1 MRKLSVAKP
10 DPKKKGIAIKVTP
23 KKGQSRRKSWRELSS
38 DEGEE
43 YKRKVD
49 SSREVKI
56 LPGKTR
62 SGAGKDAV
70 YSEDESESTE
80 TGNTPQQKTR
90 RGRPKTRSS
99 AGKDAVYS
107 EDESESTEN
116 EKTPRQETRR
126 DKPKQIDTTSKD
138 TDALESD
145 AGWHAETPGKNW
157 NPGNPERSA
166 DMVICRNHE
175 IEWDY
180 PEDMILPTDS
190 QYGRTPAPG
199 YNWSSAS
206 SEDEWAR
213 NPDMKNA
220 GAGRGTIENEAASPA
235 EDGSRSSEWETVVD
249 TDETARSSD
258 WETVADTDETANSMG
273 GFTPNPDLVPNNP
286 PARSSRRT
294 TPDTA
299 PTILSTAS
307 TMTGEA
313 SRPRRSGPVNL
324 TNGDQALM
332 AALRESWVGQ
342 YFA

>member
-23 KKGQSRRKSWRELSS
+23 KKGQGRWRGWRELSS

-43 YKRKVD
+43 YKREVD
-49 SSREVKI
+49 NSRKVKI

-80 TGNTPQQKTR
+80 
-90 RGRPKTRSS
+90 
-99 AGKDAVYS
+99 
-107 EDESESTEN
+107 N
-116 EKTPRQETRR
+116 EKTPRQKTRR

-138 TDALESD
+138 TDALGSD
-145 AGWHAETPGKNW
+145 ADWHVETPGKNW
-157 NPGNPERSA
+157 DPDNPERSA
-166 DMVICRNHE
+166 DMVIYRNHNND
-175 IEWDY
+175 WDY
-180 PEDMILPTDS
+180 AKDMIFVTDS

-220 GAGRGTIENEAASPA
+220 DAERGTIENEPASPA
-235 EDGSRSSEWETVVD
+235 EDGSRSSEWETVMD

-258 WETVADTDETANSMG
+258 WETVVDTDGTPRSSDWETIVDMDETASGIG
-273 GFTPNPDLVPNNP
+273 GSTPNPYLVSNNP
-286 PARSSRRT
+286 PVRSSGRT
-294 TPDTA
+294 TPHAA
-299 PTILSTAS
+299 PTLLSTAS
-307 TMTGEA
+307 TMTGE
-313 SRPRRSGPVNL
+313 SHQPRASGPVPR
-324 TNGDQALM
+324 TEGDQALM

-342 YFA
+342 YFT